1 MTQQYSTTPLLPPRL
16 ARELSIV
23 RQVGQCSRSDLHRQ
37 MDCRKNTIGQD
48 AATLI
53 QMGLLRESSLHLKPR
68 GRPSM
73 HLEIDPQKRH
83 VLGLSIT
90 PGQVNCE
97 RYNLL
102 GQSMGVAKNVS
113 TSDPST
119 LIPTARKL
127 LKKMLTPQTLFTG
140 LALPGTL
147 DLSDRKI
154 LFSAAWPDGKQ
165 VSLKPLDK
173 VTNSLLA
180 IDNLTNALAT
190 RWLLEHASWPQNDHL
205 IIFISDGMLGATLLV
220 DGHPL
225 KGCVVSSNELGHTR
239 LPVHTPLCY
248 CGQQGC
254 LERIFSTPYYKQLG
268 GKGKLTTA
276 LTKPKHD
283 DAIVQMTDHL
293 AMGLSNAV
301 NFCRPTHVTLM
312 TDMPTTKTYMDHLLE
327 QIRKRLLREFA
338 NRIQMHLWID
348 PQSQPAANGGAL
360 ALANL
365 YFPNVSDS

>member
-1 MTQQYSTTPLLPPRL
+1 MTQQYSIPTLLPPRL
-16 ARELSIV
+16 AHELSIV
-23 RQVGQCSRSDLHRQ
+23 RQAGQCSRSDLHRQ

-48 AATLI
+48 VATLI
-53 QMGLLRESSLHLKPR
+53 QMGLLREGALHVKPR
-68 GRPSM
+68 GRPSV
-73 HLEIDPQKRH
+73 HLEIDPQQRH

-102 GQSMGVAKNVS
+102 GQAMGTAKNVS
-113 TSDPST
+113 ASDPST

-127 LKKMLTPQTLFTG
+127 LKKMITPQTLFTG
-140 LALPGTL
+140 LAIPGTL

-154 LFSAAWPDGKQ
+154 LFSSAWPDGKQ

-173 VTNSLLA
+173 VTDGLLA

-190 RWLLEHASWPQNDHL
+190 RWLLEHATWPKNDHL

-239 LPVHTPLCY
+239 LPVRTPLCY
-248 CGQQGC
+248 CGQEGC

-276 LTKPKHD
+276 LTKHEHCE
-283 DAIVQMTDHL
+283 ALGQMTEHL

-312 TDMPTTKTYMDHLLE
+312 TDLPAIEPYMDHLIQ
-327 QIRKRLLREFA
+327 QIRNRLLREFA
-338 NRIQMHLWID
+338 NRVQMHLWTE
-348 PQSQPAANGGAL
+348 PQPQPAANGAAL
-360 ALANL
+360 ALAHL